1 MKSNI
6 SIIGA
11 GIGGLTMALFLK
23 QKGFNVHIYESA
35 EAIKPIGA
43 GIVMANNAM
52 QIYKQLGIHKKIEAA
67 GNRISKMYI
76 TNVHFQELAAFE
88 LIDFE
93 QKYNVHNIAIH
104 RADLQHILA
113 EEFGYENIHLSKRLS
128 HITLNNN
135 VQLTFTD
142 GSIEACDYLIGAD
155 GLRSTVRN
163 IIFGNCV
170 LRNAHQPCWRG
181 VCNYNVPIEKQHG
194 AIEIWDKGKR
204 FGYVKI
210 NEQQVYWYALINEKD
225 VHDLEPNLVD
235 YFQSFGT
242 EVLNII
248 DTTDKNQ
255 IYKSD
260 IIDLKPI
267 ATWHTNNICLLGDAA
282 HATTPNLGQGAC
294 QAVEDAYVI
303 AKLLDTGM
311 PISEVFA
318 SYNKIRIKKAHKV
331 VHTSWMLGK
340 LAHLK
345 NPIAVFFR
353 NSFMRWT
360 PPSINKKQLAT
371 LFTLD

>member
-1 MKSNI
+1 MKQNI

-11 GIGGLTMALFLK
+11 GIGGLTLALFLK
-23 QKGFNVHIYESA
+23 QKGCNVHLYESA
-35 EAIKPIGA
+35 EAIKPVGA

-52 QIYKQLGIHKKIEAA
+52 QIYKHLGIHKKIEAA

-76 TNVHFQELAAFE
+76 TNGKYQELSAFE

-93 QKYNVHNIAIH
+93 QKYGVSNIAIH

-113 EEFGYENIHLSKRLS
+113 DAFGYENIHLSKRLS
-128 HITLNNN
+128 NITQNNDIK
-135 VQLTFTD
+135 LMFTD
-142 GSIEACDYLIGAD
+142 GTIETCDYLIGAD
-155 GLRSTVRN
+155 GLRSTVRTLT
-163 IIFGNCV
+163 FGNSA

-181 VCNYNVPIEKQHG
+181 VCDYNLPIEKQHG

-210 NEQQVYWYALINEKD
+210 NERQVYWYALINEKD
-225 VHDLEPNLVD
+225 IQNTEPNLAES
-235 YFQSFGT
+235 FQHFGT
-242 EVLNII
+242 EVQNII
-248 DTTDKNQ
+248 AATDKTQ

-260 IIDLKPI
+260 IVDLKPI
-267 ATWHTNNICLLGDAA
+267 STWHTNNICLLGDAA

-303 AKLLDTGM
+303 ARLIDTR
-311 PISEVFA
+311 ISISDVFA

-340 LAHLK
+340 IAHLK
-345 NPIAVFFR
+345 NPVAVFFR
-353 NSFMRWT
+353 DIFMRWT
-360 PPSINKKQLAT
+360 PQSVNKKQLAE